1 MLFEALP
8 NEVIFHVFS
17 FLKIVDILKCGQLSK
32 RLRTVSIDLWPK
44 KLNLCYKRVPVVFL
58 QKLLDSG
65 CKYLSLSEAVLDGT
79 LSLPKSSKL
88 KYLNLYGVGG
98 NRFGHKNKDNIEKLL
113 ESCYSLQKLSLS
125 GKNFEGQYHLSLKL
139 INSTSLQ
146 NGKTLR
152 VLDLSYCS
160 FCPKLYSYPSCIDCE
175 YTCGLQQ
182 IVENC
187 TELKELSLYKA
198 KLHEKSID
206 TLVFN
211 LTSKIEKLD
220 LFDTKYL
227 RDEQLKVLVTRC
239 NKITE
244 LNLGGWTLI
253 TKHSLKIISEHL
265 KSTLVKLNF
274 KYLIRLDRSDLLVLK
289 NMEKLK
295 FFCYNFDYAWK
306 INHGIMEKLNPNIW
320 VHFDSE
326 FTRIACPSQQG
337 YNGFSTTFN
346 HLQGFWEIE
355 AEREELFNAKW
366 EMIAT
371 GEIKLL

>member
-17 FLKIVDILKCGQLSK
+17 FLKIVDIIKCGQLSK

-44 KLNLCYKRVPVVFL
+44 KLNLCYKKVPVVFL
-58 QKLLDSG
+58 QKLLDNG

-88 KYLNLYGVGG
+88 KYLNLYGS
-98 NRFGHKNKDNIEKLL
+98 GHKNQDNIEKLL
-113 ESCYSLQKLSLS
+113 ESCYSLEKLSLS
-125 GKNFEGQYHLSLKL
+125 GKSLEGQYHLSLKL

-160 FCPKLYSYPSCIDCE
+160 FCPKLYGCIDCE

-182 IVENC
+182 ILENC

-198 KLHEKSID
+198 DLHEKSID

-227 RDEQLKVLVTRC
+227 RDEQVKVLVTRC

-244 LNLGGWTLI
+244 LNLGGLRTLI

-274 KYLIRLDRSDLLVLK
+274 KYLIRLDPSDLLALK

-295 FFCYNFDYAWK
+295 FFRHNEQYAWR
-306 INHGIMEKLNPNIW
+306 INHGMMEKLIPNIW

-326 FTRIACPSQQG
+326 FTRIACPSQQV
-337 YNGFSTTFN
+337 YNGFWTTFN
-346 HLQGFWEIE
+346 HLKGFWEME

-366 EMIAT
+366 KMIAT